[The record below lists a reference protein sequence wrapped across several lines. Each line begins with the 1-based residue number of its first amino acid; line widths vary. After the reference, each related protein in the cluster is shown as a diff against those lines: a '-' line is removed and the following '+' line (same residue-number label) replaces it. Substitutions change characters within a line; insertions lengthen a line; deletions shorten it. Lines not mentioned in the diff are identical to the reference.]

1 MALQAVALTL
11 LSALSGVESLWLVV
25 PALTVAVA
33 AVAGVLPRHT
43 RDVVAGLA
51 AAALLSQA
59 LYAIVAFG
67 GSSGANVLLLAV
79 LCVVALYEAGRVFAA
94 TVGFVI
100 TSVVTIVAIDPTLI
114 DLPTNASGNLWGV
127 LACGLVAI
135 AVSCAALMSLWHEH
149 ARVRHIASEQ
159 RRATE
164 AYLEVAGN
172 MMFVMDRHGVVT
184 VANRQTCLALD
195 RELDEI
201 VGREWFEL
209 ALPPEYRDEARRL
222 YALSIEHFTVT
233 GEMFPEPIDYEN
245 EVESSGGTRRQIV
258 WWATMVTDQRGTPT
272 GMVCSG
278 TDVTDSRA
286 ATAALERNSLELD
299 ALRRLAQKIASLDDS
314 RQAVVEAT
322 LDLAGAAAVAIFEP
336 DRTGEHLVATVATA
350 DAFVGESIRV
360 GREASIAA
368 SAFLSGQPHF
378 LADCVGAPGVNQRL
392 VETYGVEAL
401 MHQPIIGGHG
411 SLGVLS
417 VIWTDPVPTQHD
429 RKVELVGLIALEAAI
444 ALRRRES
451 LLQLERAALVDPLT
465 GVANRRAFDA
475 ELPLAL
481 RRASAGN
488 YPLGLVVL
496 DLNEFKAVNDY
507 HGHAAGDEL
516 LIRAASAWANAL
528 RAGDLLARLGG
539 DEFAVLLPSCDE
551 PEMDLI
557 ISRLKRTTP
566 HDPGSSMGGAM
577 WDGVESASSLIRR
590 ADRAQYADKARMKAA
605 AEQAADFTAGP
616 QSHVAA
622 PGPAHPRPRGEDPR
636 ATDPGGG
643 PVPPED
649 TGGGDGAN

>member
-1 MALQAVALTL
+1 MALQAVALTV
-11 LSALSGVESLWLVV
+11 LSATAGIGAQWLVV

-33 AVAGVLPRHT
+33 AIAAVLPRGSRT
-43 RDVVAGLA
+43 VVAGLTA
-51 AAALLSQA
+51 GALLVQA
-59 LYAIVAFG
+59 LYAVVAFG
-67 GSSGANVLLLAV
+67 GSSGASVLLLAV
-79 LCVVALYEAGRVFAA
+79 LCVVALYEVGRVFAA
-94 TVGFVI
+94 TVVAAVASIVVI
-100 TSVVTIVAIDPTLI
+100 VVIDPTLI
-114 DLPTNASGNLWGV
+114 DLPTNASDHLWGV
-127 LACGLVAI
+127 LASSLVAM
-135 AVSCAALMSLWHEH
+135 AVSCGALMALWHEH
-149 ARVRHIASEQ
+149 SRVRHIAAQQ

-164 AYLEVAGN
+164 AYLEVAGT
-172 MMFVMDRHGVVT
+172 MMFVMDRDGIVT
-184 VANRQTCLALD
+184 VANRHTCLTLD

-201 VGREWFEL
+201 VGREWFGL

-222 YALSIEHFTVT
+222 YALSFEHYAST
-233 GEMFPEPIDYEN
+233 GEMYVQPVDYEN
-245 EVESSGGTRRQIV
+245 EVEARDGSRRQVV
-258 WWATMVTDQRGTPT
+258 WWATMVTDRHGQPT

-278 TDVTDSRA
+278 TDVTDQRA
-286 ATAALERNSLELD
+286 ARAALERSGIELE

-314 RQAVVEAT
+314 RQAVVDAT
-322 LDLAGAAAVAIFEP
+322 LDLTGAAAVAIFEP
-336 DRTGEHLVATVATA
+336 DRTGEHLIATTATA
-350 DAFVGESIRV
+350 DAFVGESIQI
-360 GREASIAA
+360 GHEASIAA

-378 LADCVGAPGVNQRL
+378 LADCAGAPGVNQRL

-417 VIWTDPVPTQHD
+417 VLWTEPVSSQHD
-429 RKVELVGLIALEAAI
+429 RQVELVGLIAHEAAI
-444 ALRRRES
+444 SLRRRES

-481 RRASAGN
+481 RRAGAGK

-516 LIRAASAWANAL
+516 LIRAASAWADAL

-551 PEMDLI
+551 AEMALI
-557 ISRLKRTTP
+557 IARLKRATP

-577 WDGVESASSLIRR
+577 WNGVESASSLIRR
-590 ADRAQYADKARMKAA
+590 ADRAQYADKDAMRRA
-605 AEQAADFTAGP
+605 AERLSGSAADAG
-616 QSHVAA
+616 SRVAA

-636 ATDPGGG
+636 AVDVDGGQ
-643 PVPPED
+643 VPPD
-649 TGGGDGAN
+649 DRGDGDGAT